1 VGFVLAGLLCCSGG
15 FDAVEVLLIES
26 SIFID
31 AMLPSLF
38 FEAEIIVKDVLSIGH
53 FALDP

>member
-1 VGFVLAGLLCCSGG
+1 MRLVLAGLLCCSGG

-38 FEAEIIVKDVLSIGH
+38 FEAEIIVEDVLSIGH

>member
-1 VGFVLAGLLCCSGG
+1 MGFVLAGLLCCSGG

>member
-1 VGFVLAGLLCCSGG
+1 MGFVLAGLLCCSGG

-38 FEAEIIVKDVLSIGH
+38 FEAEIIIEDVLSIGH

>member
-1 VGFVLAGLLCCSGG
+1 MRFVLAGLLRCSGR
-15 FDAVEVLLIES
+15 FDAVEVLLVES

-38 FEAEIIVKDVLSIGH
+38 FEAEIIIEDVLSIGH
-53 FALDP
+53 FSLDP

>member
-1 VGFVLAGLLCCSGG
+1 MGFVLAGLLGRSGW
-15 FDAVEVLLIES
+15 FDPMEILLIES
-26 SIFID
+26 TIFVD

-38 FEAEIIVKDVLSIGH
+38 FESQIIVEDILSIGH